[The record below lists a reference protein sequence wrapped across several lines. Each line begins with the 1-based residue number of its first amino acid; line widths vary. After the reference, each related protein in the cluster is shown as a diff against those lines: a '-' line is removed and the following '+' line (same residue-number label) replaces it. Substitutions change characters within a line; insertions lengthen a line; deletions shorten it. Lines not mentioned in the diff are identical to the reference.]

1 MAAERTTEYQD
12 GQVEEALARTRE
24 GNSEEALRIYR
35 RMTASATDPGRKAV
49 GLLGQGW
56 IYFDMLCQEKTARD
70 FARQAMTLLQPIPPS
85 SEVLWLLG
93 YAHSLAAHC
102 EAAGSGNAEGEA
114 TRALRFLEQ
123 ALTGATKREVERDA
137 ASSAALVCM
146 LLGRPKEA
154 ANYWRRY
161 LTVESDPWYQ
171 MQSRIRLAGCY
182 RAAEDFEA
190 AQKAAEAALQSGVA
204 DAGLRAQALCELGAV
219 HATAE
224 RFEEA
229 RKCFETALS
238 GLNTRSI
245 LPSELEI
252 ATEARLN
259 LIDMLRRLGEDEAA
273 DVHFRQ
279 ALDALVPPN
288 TSYKVGALMWLGAAE
303 THAGQ
308 EVHARLCF
316 SEVATAADASED
328 QRRAARQRIS
338 LIEAYQLQDAGDHA
352 EARASLLTL
361 LSRCSESD
369 ELRIPALLALAECH
383 IELEAYAAVQDVCES
398 ILRSSS
404 TNDSA
409 RAQALEK
416 LRYAKGMRLFTQR
429 KYGEALLQFNEILD
443 DKTTFDVY
451 RWNSVLMAG
460 NCCCQLRDFRTARK
474 HYDEILKASGI
485 PRDFKETATE
495 WKQRIP
501 RPWWQRIFWPF

>member
-35 RMTASATDPGRKAV
+35 RITASAADPSRKAV

-70 FARQAMTLLQPIPPS
+70 FARQAMTLLQPVQQS

-123 ALTGATKREVERDA
+123 SLSGAPKREVERDA
-137 ASSAALVCM
+137 SSSAALVCM
-146 LLGRPKEA
+146 LLNRPREA

-171 MQSRIRLAGCY
+171 MQCRIRLAGCY
-182 RAAEDFEA
+182 RAAEDLEA
-190 AQKAAEAALQSGVA
+190 AQEAAQQALQSGVA
-204 DAGLRAQALCELGAV
+204 DAGLRAQALCELGAL

-224 RFEEA
+224 RYEEA
-229 RKCFETALS
+229 RKCFENALS
-238 GLNTRSI
+238 GLSARPI
-245 LPSELEI
+245 LASEQEI

-259 LIDMLRRLGEDEAA
+259 LIDMLRRLGDDPAA
-273 DVHFRQ
+273 DTHFRQ
-279 ALDALVPPN
+279 ALDSLMPPN
-288 TSYKVGALMWLGAAE
+288 SSYRVGALMWLGAVE

-316 SEVATAADASED
+316 TEVASAPDASED
-328 QRRAARQRIS
+328 QRRSARHRIS
-338 LIEAYQLQDAGDHA
+338 LIEAYQLQDEGDHA

-369 ELRIPALLALAECH
+369 ELRIPALIALAECH
-383 IELEAYAAVQDVCES
+383 IELEAFAAVQDVCES
-398 ILRSSS
+398 ILRSS
-404 TNDSA
+404 TVNDAS

-429 KYGEALLQFNEILD
+429 KYGEALAQFTEVLE

-460 NCCCQLRDFRTARK
+460 NCCFQLRDFATARK

-485 PRDFKETATE
+485 PRDFKDTASE

-501 RPWWQRIFWPF
+501 KPWWRRLFWPF